1 MNMLSHPRS
10 PTRRFWRALLL
21 FLLGGIVPAHAFF
34 PDPTSA
40 VLAVGQKVVIKVK
53 GSPSSTK
60 ISLDMVSFS
69 PGGGLTS
76 DFVPSETGNNVEVE
90 ITALAPGEYSVS
102 FSGINKFETPQAHP
116 ASGPITIR
124 VLSQV
129 ATSAQGTQ
137 TAKAGDPVNTSNG
150 EYYADEGADLNLG
163 GPMPLTFSRYVA
175 SGLST
180 DNLVQASLG
189 TNRSHNFASR
199 IITPFP
205 SVTTVKRVVLPSGRT
220 LQFDKVGTKWVL
232 KSPLDVPFQLIE
244 TGGNFLL
251 GHPETRQIWTYD
263 NTGKLTKIENGRGGV
278 HTLTYTGANLTGVSD
293 GLGRSLTLTYTSGRI
308 TKVADHAGREV
319 NYTYTSGV
327 LTAVQDYG
335 GGTTN
340 YANDA
345 SGRPLSVTYPR
356 GNTPFVQSYNAGG
369 KVTSQ
374 TMAGHASTLTYNAG
388 NTVFTDPAGNTLTD
402 FYDNGRLTSHV
413 DQNGKAIT
421 MTYDSAG
428 RRTSVTN
435 RQGSKTSFTYHALS
449 GQMASAVNPEG
460 RSTLFAYTA
469 RTLSGLVF
477 YDLTKITYPD
487 GASRAFKFDAKGNLT
502 QITDENGKV
511 WKYTFNVNGQV
522 VTATNPLGAVA
533 TYQYDAMGDCISV
546 QQPDEGATQFGYDLP
561 RKRLN
566 LITRPGGATVTF
578 TYDSSDR
585 VTAVTDE
592 RGKVRSYTYDANGNV
607 TKITDPDAEQTNI
620 TYDVMDRVLTVTDRL
635 GQTTNYA
642 YNSIGRLASV
652 QDRNGNTFAATYND
666 RQLVESLTDPG
677 GQVWEF
683 DHDEEGRVVG
693 TYEPALP
700 GPVNGT
706 ARRNRLGR
714 LTESTDADGGTAR
727 IIRDAMQRVTASVD
741 AMGRQTLFGYD
752 KMGRLINV
760 TEQGTATAKY
770 ERDALGNVIKITD
783 PNGGVW
789 ATTRLKSGYVSKNT
803 DPLGKSTTY
812 TYTNRGRLSGAIF
825 PDSSTTALSY
835 DAAGNLTQQQFS
847 NTQGPNLNLLYAYD
861 NQNRM
866 TSANGISFEY
876 DSEGRVINCP
886 QGGMDFEA
894 TYDAGGRLTSVE
906 YRNGAFTVTYSY
918 DSRSR
923 LVQVTDNVGNVDVD
937 FSYSNQGH
945 LTGITRTPGIDA
957 TFTHSPAGRVTRIQE
972 GGVLDLIY
980 SHNTAGDVTTVDYT
994 APQVP
999 AVTAATQ
1006 TFKYGKAGEITT
1018 AGYVY
1023 DALGRMTASPGRTYA
1038 WNGVSN
1044 LVSYSGVDLAY
1055 NGLGHLISRTAGGL
1069 TTQFQRHYAMPGAP
1083 IVFADAPGVS
1093 PDVAYVC
1100 TPGGKLLYS
1109 VDMTTQEAS
1118 FYHFDRMGSTLAIT
1132 NEAGTVINAYAYG
1145 PYGELL
1151 GSMAGP
1157 AQPFTFLGRH
1167 GVRTE
1172 VDLYQMGARYYDP
1185 ATARFISRDPLPPR
1199 LEDPESL
1206 SRYAYASASPLR
1218 YIDPSGSRDEVSEI
1232 ADVISSQAQHYGIAL
1247 FVEIF
1252 DVAFVRPVEPD
1263 FFEAYA
1269 NSMALPL
1276 APPIV
1281 SGPFEVSD
1289 GPVTSGPDFFPPPPG
1304 GPVGVFPGVAINDER
1319 GGDSFSGPMD
1329 VLTGGAG
1336 NDALGG
1342 GLDEFLGGGDFRG
1355 GVTVATGDLDGD
1367 GRDDKITVAN
1377 TTIAENTADGAQ
1389 VADNSA
1395 AAAAAHKALL
1405 DFFTSVYLGLQDA
1418 RAQLIV
1424 GVVNNGGQT
1433 DKATA
1438 DKLNA
1443 IDEQK
1448 KIIKKVIKAHGGTVP
1463 K

>member
-1 MNMLSHPRS
+1 MNMSSRSHFHTPG
-10 PTRRFWRALLL
+10 FWRALLL
-21 FLLGGIVPAHAFF
+21 FLLGGLVPAHAFF
-34 PDPTSA
+34 PKPDP
-40 VLAVGQKVVIKVK
+40 LILEVGKSGTVVVH
-53 GSPSSTK
+53 GS
-60 ISLDMVSFS
+60 S
-69 PGGGLTS
+69 PGAIVVLTDVSNSSLVSDDLVGTESGLGS
-76 DFVPSETGNNVEVE
+76 VSVE
-90 ITALAPGEYSVS
+90 ITAVAPGSTTLF
-102 FSGINKFETPQAHP
+102 FSGTNNGQVTSGSITVIINPPVTTSGQET
-116 ASGPITIR
+116 
-124 VLSQV
+124 QV
-129 ATSAQGTQ
+129 AEG
-137 TAKAGDPVNTSNG
+137 GDPVNTSNG
-150 EYYADEGADLNLG
+150 EYFADEGVDLNLG
-163 GPMPLTFSRYVA
+163 GPMDLVFSRYVA
-175 SGLST
+175 SSLSA
-180 DNLVQASLG
+180 DNMVQANLG

-199 IITPFP
+199 MITLT
-205 SVTTVKRVVLPSGRT
+205 STIKRVVLPSGRV
-220 LQFDKVGTKWVL
+220 LRFDKTGTKWVL

-244 TGGNFLL
+244 VSGNFLL
-251 GHPETRQIWTYD
+251 GHPQTRQIWTYD
-263 NTGKLTKIENGRGGV
+263 NTGRLTKIENGRGGV
-278 HTLTYTGANLTGVSD
+278 HTLAYTGGKLSSVSD
-293 GLGRSLTLTYTSGRI
+293 GLGRTLTI
-308 TKVADHAGREV
+308 TQPGTLITGITDQASSRTAS
-319 NYTYTSGV
+319 YTYTSGV
-327 LTAVQDYG
+327 LTSVNKNGA
-335 GGTTN
+335 GTTT
-340 YANDA
+340 YANT
-345 SGRPLSVTYPR
+345 GGLPTSVTYPR
-356 GNTPFVQSYNAGG
+356 GNTPFTQVYTGG

-374 TMAGHASTLTYNAG
+374 TMAGHTSTLTYNAG
-388 NTVFTDPAGNTLTD
+388 NTVFTDPEGNTLTD
-402 FYDNGRLTSHV
+402 FYDANGRLTSHV
-413 DQNGKAIT
+413 DQDGKPVT

-435 RQGSKTSFTYHALS
+435 RAGSKTSFTYHALS
-449 GQMASAVNPEG
+449 GQVASIVNPEG
-460 RSTLFAYTA
+460 RTTLFAYTA

-477 YDLTKITYPD
+477 YDLTKVSLPD
-487 GASRAFKFDAKGNLT
+487 GSSRAFKYDAKGNLT

-511 WKYTFNVNGQV
+511 WKYTFNLNGQV
-522 VTATNPLGAVA
+522 VTATNPLGAVT
-533 TYQYDAMGDCISV
+533 TYQYDAMGDRISV
-546 QQPDEGATQFGYDLP
+546 QRPDEGATQFGYDLP

-566 LITRPGGATVTF
+566 LITRPGGATVAI
-578 TYDSSDR
+578 TYDIQDQ
-585 VTAVTDE
+585 VTTVTNE
-592 RGKVRSYTYDANGNV
+592 RGKMWSYEYNANGLV
-607 TKITDPDAEQTNI
+607 TRITDPDGEETNI
-620 TYDVMDRVLTVTDRL
+620 AYDVMDRVQSTTDRL
-635 GQTTNYA
+635 GNMTNFA

-683 DHDEEGRVVG
+683 GHDEEGRVVE

-700 GPVNGT
+700 SPANGS
-706 ARRNRLGR
+706 ARRNLLGR
-714 LTESTDADGGTAR
+714 LAESTDADGGTAR
-727 IIRDAMQRVTASVD
+727 IIRDAMQRITASVD
-741 AMGRQTLFGYD
+741 PMGRQTNFGYD
-752 KMGRLINV
+752 KMGRLLNV
-760 TEQGTATAKY
+760 TEQGTAAAKH

-803 DPLGKSTTY
+803 DPLGKSTSY

-825 PDSSTTALSY
+825 PDATTTTLSY

-847 NTQGPNLNLLYAYD
+847 NTQGPNLLYAYD

-866 TSANGISFEY
+866 TSANGVSFEY
-876 DSEGRVINCP
+876 DPEGRVINCP

-894 TYDAGGRLTSVE
+894 AYDAGGRLTSVE
-906 YRNGAFTVTYSY
+906 YRNGAFIVTYSY

-923 LVQVTDNVGNVDVD
+923 LVQVTDNVSNVDVD
-937 FSYSNQGH
+937 FSYNNQGH

-1044 LVSYSGVDLAY
+1044 LISYSGVDLAY

-1083 IVFADAPGVS
+1083 IVFADAPGAS
-1093 PDVAYVC
+1093 PDIAYVC

-1157 AQPFTFLGRH
+1157 VQPFTFLGRH

-1172 VDLYQMGARYYDP
+1172 VDLFQMGARFYDP
-1185 ATARFISRDPLPPR
+1185 TTARFISRDPLPPR

-1218 YIDPSGSRDEVSEI
+1218 YIDPSGSKDEVSEI
-1232 ADVISSQAQHYGIAL
+1232 ADVICAQSQFYGISL
-1247 FVEIF
+1247 FLEIF
-1252 DVAFVRPVEPD
+1252 YEAFVRQDEPD
-1263 FFEAYA
+1263 IFEILT
-1269 NSMALPL
+1269 NSMS
-1276 APPIV
+1276 APPAPPAQDI
-1281 SGPFEVSD
+1281 PWEVSD
-1289 GPVTSGPDFFPPPPG
+1289 GPLTDGPDFFPPLPG
-1304 GPVGVFPGVAINDER
+1304 GPVGAFPGVAINED
-1319 GGDSFSGPMD
+1319 GGDDTFSGPMD
-1329 VLTGGAG
+1329 TLTGGNG
-1336 NDALGG
+1336 NDAIGGGIDELLGG
-1342 GLDEFLGGGDFRG
+1342 GGDDFSGGIS
-1355 GVTVATGDLDGD
+1355 VATGDINGD
-1367 GRDDKITVAN
+1367 GRDDKLTVAN
-1377 TTIAENTADGAQ
+1377 TTISENTAEGAQ

-1395 AAAAAHKALL
+1395 LAAAVHRSLL
-1405 DFFTSVYLGLQDA
+1405 DFFTSVYLALQDA

-1438 DKLNA
+1438 DKINA

-1448 KIIKKVIKAHGGTVP
+1448 KIIKKVIKAYGGTVP

>member
-10 PTRRFWRALLL
+10 HTRRFLRALLMI
-21 FLLGGIVPAHAFF
+21 LLGGIVPAHALF
-34 PDPTSA
+34 PEPVSS

-60 ISLDMVSFS
+60 ISLDTVSFS
-69 PGGGLTS
+69 PEGGLSS

-90 ITALAPGEYSVS
+90 ITALAPGEYTVF
-102 FSGINKFETPQAHP
+102 FSGVNKFETPQAHP
-116 ASGPITIR
+116 ASGPITIK
-124 VLSQV
+124 VLSKV
-129 ATSAQGTQ
+129 GTSAQGTQ
-137 TAKAGDPVNTSNG
+137 TATAGDPVNTSNG
-150 EYYADEGADLNLG
+150 EYYADEGADFNLG

-205 SVTTVKRVVLPSGRT
+205 SVTTVKRVVLPAGRT

-244 TGGNFLL
+244 ASGNFLL

-263 NTGKLTKIENGRGGV
+263 NTGKLTKIEDGRGGV

-356 GNTPFVQSYNAGG
+356 GNMPLVQSYNAGG

-374 TMAGHASTLTYNAG
+374 TMAGHTSTLTYNAG
-388 NTVFTDPAGNTLTD
+388 NTVFTDPTGNTLTD
-402 FYDNGRLTSHV
+402 FYDANGRLASHV
-413 DQNGKAIT
+413 DQDGKAIT

-435 RQGSKTSFTYHALS
+435 REGNKTSFTYHALS

-487 GASRAFKFDAKGNLT
+487 GAARAFKFDAKGNLT

-522 VTATNPLGAVA
+522 VTATNPLGAVT
-533 TYQYDAMGDCISV
+533 TYQYDAMGDRISA
-546 QQPDEGATQFGYDLP
+546 QPPDEGATQFGYDLP

-578 TYDSSDR
+578 AYDARDR
-585 VTAVTDE
+585 VTTITDE
-592 RGKVRSYTYDANGNV
+592 RGKARSYAYDANSNV
-607 TKITDPDAEQTNI
+607 TKITDPDAEETNI

-652 QDRNGNTFAATYND
+652 QDRNGNIFAATYND
-666 RQLVESLTDPG
+666 RQRVESLTDPG
-677 GQVWEF
+677 GQVWSF
-683 DHDEEGRVVG
+683 THDDEGRQI
-693 TYEPALP
+693 EMEAPA
-700 GPVNGT
+700 GPLAT
-706 ARRNRLGR
+706 SSRSQRNRLGR
-714 LTESTDADGGTAR
+714 PSAFIDTDGHTSR
-727 IIRDAMQRVTASVD
+727 IIRNAMQRITATVD
-741 AMGRQTLFGYD
+741 PMGRQTNFGYD
-752 KMGRLINV
+752 KMGRLLSV
-760 TEQGTATAKY
+760 TEQGTAAAKFD
-770 ERDALGNVIKITD
+770 RDALGNVIKITD

-803 DPLGKSTTY
+803 DPLGKSTSY
-812 TYTNRGRLSGAIF
+812 TYTNRGRLSGATF
-825 PDSSTTALSY
+825 PDSTTTALSY

-847 NTQGPNLNLLYAYD
+847 NTQGPNLIYAYD
-861 NQNRM
+861 NQNRI

-876 DSEGRVINCP
+876 DNEGRVINCP

-894 TYDAGGRLTSVE
+894 TYDAGGRLTSVG
-906 YRNGAFTVTYSY
+906 YRNGAFIVTYSY

-923 LVQVTDNVGNVDVD
+923 LVQVTDNVSNVDVD
-937 FSYSNQGH
+937 FSYDNQGR

-957 TFTHSPAGRVTRIQE
+957 TFTYSTANRLTQIQE
-972 GGVLDLIY
+972 GAVLDLIY
-980 SHNTAGDVTTVDYT
+980 SHNPAGDVTTVDYT
-994 APQVP
+994 APVLP
-999 AVTAATQ
+999 SVAAGTQ
-1006 TFKYGKAGEITT
+1006 SFKYGKAGEITT
-1018 AGYVY
+1018 TGHTY
-1023 DALGRMTASPGRTYA
+1023 DALGRMTASPGKTFI

-1044 LVSYSGVDLAY
+1044 LISYSGVDLAY
-1055 NGLGHLISRTAGGL
+1055 NGLGHLVSRTAGGL

-1083 IVFADAPGVS
+1083 IVFADAPGVL

-1157 AQPFTFLGRH
+1157 IQPFTFLGRH

-1172 VDLYQMGARYYDP
+1172 LDLYQMGARYYDP
-1185 ATARFISRDPLPPR
+1185 AAARFISRDPLPPR

-1218 YIDPSGSRDEVSEI
+1218 YIDPSGGRDEVSEI

-1252 DVAFVRPVEPD
+1252 DRAFVRPIEPD
-1263 FFEAYA
+1263 IFAAYA
-1269 NSMALPL
+1269 SSMALPL

-1304 GPVGVFPGVAINDER
+1304 GPVGAFPGVAINDEG
-1319 GGDSFSGPMD
+1319 GGDTISGPMD
-1329 VLTGGAG
+1329 TLTGSNG
-1336 NDALGG
+1336 NDFLSGGVDDNFGG
-1342 GLDEFLGGGDFRG
+1342 G
-1355 GVTVATGDLDGD
+1355 VNVATGDLDGD
-1367 GRDDKITVAN
+1367 GRDDKITIAN
-1377 TTIAENTADGAQ
+1377 TTIAENTADGVQ

-1438 DKLNA
+1438 DKINA

-1448 KIIKKVIKAHGGTVP
+1448 KIIKKIIKAHGGTVP